1 MCVPLVFPDPPAHL
15 TSSTLH
21 RLKERLRCL
30 QLPPASRRGGDAA
43 TAGRERRATRAYDN
57 RSITCTRSDLTVTV
71 RRGCG
76 LCVCGLEHGRAR
88 AVYNNNS
95 ERAQARMWYMMIG

>member
-30 QLPPASRRGGDAA
+30 QLPPGGGA

-76 LCVCGLEHGRAR
+76 LCVCGLEHGRVAR
-88 AVYNNNS
+88 SIIITVR
-95 ERAQARMWYMMIG
+95 ERRPDMWYERMMIG